1 MGENGA
7 VRVGSMIRQRRLE
20 LGMTQAQLTEKVELV
35 RNQMQLSSIE
45 RGERKPRTAKSKYDE
60 VLADIAG
67 VLGITFDD
75 DGNETKPIGDLID
88 EYNGKRTVF
97 EQFKE
102 VRTTISNMRKSI
114 QSLFVSATVSD
125 ATDMDHGQKLDT
137 MKAEIMD
144 IRAENK
150 RIVEENSQIK
160 HNITVTIERLM
171 RLERER
177 DNAS

>member
-75 DGNETKPIGDLID
+75 DGNETRPIGDMID
-88 EYNGKRTVF
+88 DYNGKRTVF

-114 QSLFVSATVSD
+114 HNLFVRMTVVE
-125 ATDMDHGQKLDT
+125 ATDMDH
-137 MKAEIMD
+137 E
-144 IRAENK
+144 K
-150 RIVEENSQIK
+150 RISELEKEIK
-160 HNITVTIERLM
+160 
-171 RLERER
+171 
-177 DNAS
+177 NASK

>member
-75 DGNETKPIGDLID
+75 DGNETRPIGDMID
-88 EYNGKRTVF
+88 DYNGKRTVF

-114 QSLFVSATVSD
+114 HNLFVRMTVVE
-125 ATDMDHGQKLDT
+125 ATDMDH
-137 MKAEIMD
+137 E
-144 IRAENK
+144 K
-150 RIVEENSQIK
+150 RISELEKEIK
-160 HNITVTIERLM
+160 NG
-171 RLERER
+171 
-177 DNAS
+177 SK